1 MLRMAA
7 VVAVALICLCGPA
20 RAGVLSATD
29 TQHMRDYAQ
38 FVVPADR
45 EMPALHEMAARVER
59 LMAMAN
65 SSDEAADG
73 SARVDFQSAVLDF
86 PRAGGAALEMMV
98 SLIQAVGDPDAF
110 APREWV
116 AMLTEIR
123 AETEERLAY
132 DADLLKAFQRSL
144 APGASPLEERLA
156 RWEERPDAGVHWSRF
171 QRIFNRAPGF

>member
-1 MLRMAA
+1 MLRTAA
-7 VVAVALICLCGPA
+7 VVALALICLCGPA

-45 EMPALHEMAARVER
+45 EMPTLREMATRVER
-59 LMAMAN
+59 LIAMAN
-65 SSDEAADG
+65 SWDEAVDG
-73 SARVDFQSAVLDF
+73 SARADFQSAVPGF
-86 PRAGGAALEMMV
+86 PRTGGATLEMMV
-98 SLIQAVGDPDAF
+98 SLIQAIRDPNAF

-123 AETEERLAY
+123 AEIEERLAY
-132 DADLLKAFQRSL
+132 DADLLKAFQRSF
-144 APGASPLEERLA
+144 APGAPPLEESLA
-156 RWEERPDAGVHWSRF
+156 RWEERPDAALHWSRF